1 MIPAKIP
8 EENISGKVFVEPVV
22 LEGGAGG
29 NWTVFDEV
37 LDSNVI
43 KQLTLTG
50 CGAACG
56 EMLLR
61 IGIFLSR
68 KM

>member
-37 LDSNVI
+37 
-43 KQLTLTG
+43 
-50 CGAACG
+50 
-56 EMLLR
+56 
-61 IGIFLSR
+61 
-68 KM
+68 

>member
-1 MIPAKIP
+1 MIPTKIP
-8 EENISGKVFVEPVV
+8 EENISRKVFVEPVV
-22 LEGGAGG
+22 LEGGAG

-50 CGAACG
+50 CGSGLWENVAWD
-56 EMLLR
+56 R
-61 IGIFLSR
+61 YILSR
-68 KM
+68 KI